1 MEQIRIARPRP
12 VRPRQTRIDTRTP
25 SGRVLP
31 TDQDG
36 AMNKQGLGSPTRKL
50 PQGSARATSASPRS
64 ATRPP
69 PAWATAPTTAWR
81 GWARLLAASMAAA
94 HDVSFCNAA
103 VPGATA
109 AQVRTHQLAFA
120 LEHRPHLASLVV
132 GSTTSACEQGCAGVP
147 RDLLCCADRLSAQGA
162 VLATVRFHDHGRV
175 FGLPRPVRGFLT
187 RRIDEVN
194 SVYDEILARWDGIQL
209 DLGAHP
215 GIYDREFWCRDRL
228 HPSELGHRAVAQECA
243 ELLRTRGLAF
253 EGPALELD
261 GDPTHLLRE
270 LRWAATE
277 ATPWLW
283 RRAGDVEDWV
293 VLHGG
298 ATAVFRVRSRW
309 AKRWTL
315 PRW

>member
-1 MEQIRIARPRP
+1 
-12 VRPRQTRIDTRTP
+12 
-25 SGRVLP
+25 
-31 TDQDG
+31 
-36 AMNKQGLGSPTRKL
+36 MNKQGLRSPTRKL
-50 PQGSARATSASPRS
+50 PHGSARSYVRFAALGDS
-64 ATRPP
+64 ATAGVGDR
-69 PAWATAPTTAWR
+69 ADDSWR
-81 GWARLLAASMAAA
+81 GWARLLAASMAAS

-109 AQVRTHQLAFA
+109 AQVRTHQLSIA

-132 GSTTSACEQGCAGVP
+132 GINDVLRADWDAQEFRG
-147 RDLLCCADRLSAQGA
+147 DLLFCADRLSEQGA

-187 RRIDEVN
+187 RRINEVN

-228 HPSELGHRAVAQECA
+228 HPSELGHRAIAYECA

-283 RRAGDVEDWV
+283 RRALDVT
-293 VLHGG
+293 
-298 ATAVFRVRSRW
+298 TALARPLVTRTS
-309 AKRWTL
+309 
-315 PRW
+315 